1 MKYLLI
7 TATTVLSILAVAG
20 CFPKLP
26 TIPDLPDLPDLPE
39 VPELPEVEIPTIA
52 PDNVLPDLPVNTA
65 PSAGNFPRLK

>member
-7 TATTVLSILAVAG
+7 TATTVLSIFAVAG

-26 TIPDLPDLPDLPE
+26 TIPDLPE

-65 PSAGNFPRLK
+65 PSAGNFPGLK

>member
-7 TATTVLSILAVAG
+7 TATTVLSIFAVAG

-26 TIPDLPDLPDLPE
+26 TIPDLPDIPE

-65 PSAGNFPRLK
+65 PSAGNFPGLK

>member
-7 TATTVLSILAVAG
+7 TATTVLSIFAVAG

-26 TIPDLPDLPDLPE
+26 TIPDLPE

-52 PDNVLPDLPVNTA
+52 PDNVLPDLDVNTA
-65 PSAGNFPRLK
+65 PSAGNFPGLK